1 MTPQGGRSQETPRG
15 GADEAP
21 RVEENMVLDFL
32 QQLGTKM
39 DAITSRVTR
48 VEKRTAR
55 ANAKR
60 KLRRMKMSQNPRRNA
75 IPPRRLI
82 NDFDE
87 EADQGEEVVPEEEP
101 PEWDE
106 IPPKKK
112 KRDATARRR
121 APANSAPSEARTTS
135 VLDRMGRRLTE
146 HDLRMKLDRIHA
158 HNNER
163 RPPPPPNNRESP
175 PRRPRDRERLPPQE
189 RRNERTPPREGRGE
203 RVPLREPRVEDET
216 QSRNNRR
223 RNTQDSPP
231 LSRPI

>member
-1 MTPQGGRSQETPRG
+1 MSKSRKSSANQTGDEANLGGGDHRVTPQEGRSQETPRG

-21 RVEENMVLDFL
+21 RGDESMVLNFL

-39 DAITSRVTR
+39 DAITSRVTQ

-75 IPPRRLI
+75 IPPKRLI

-87 EADQGEEVVPEEEP
+87 EAGQGKEIVQEEEP
-101 PEWDE
+101 LEWDE

-112 KRDATARRR
+112 KRGNTARRR
-121 APANSAPSEARTTS
+121 APADPAPSEARSTN

-158 HNNER
+158 QNNER
-163 RPPPPPNNRESP
+163 RPPPPPDNQESP
-175 PRRPRDRERLPPQE
+175 PRRQHDRERQPP
-189 RRNERTPPREGRGE
+189 
-203 RVPLREPRVEDET
+203 
-216 QSRNNRR
+216 
-223 RNTQDSPP
+223 
-231 LSRPI
+231 I